1 MTWWNGISFAAD
13 MSLMGP
19 AGVAIALWLLV
30 SRQWRLVLSW
40 SLWYGGGLL
49 LVVLSKLAFIGW
61 GVGSSAFDF
70 TGFSGHAMRAGAVFP
85 VLLYVILQRA
95 APAWRHAGVL
105 LGVAFAILVAIS
117 RVVVQAHSISEAVSG
132 CVLGL
137 ATAFGFM
144 WSARGAVRFAIS
156 RALVLASLAVMV
168 LLSFKAEPMPTELWL
183 QKLALALSGHTE
195 VFSREHWKRD
205 PQAPVGK
212 SAGK

>member
-1 MTWWNGISFAAD
+1 MNWWNGISFAAD

-19 AGVAIALWLLV
+19 AGAAIALWLLA

-61 GVGSSAFDF
+61 GVGSSELDF

-85 VLLYVILQRA
+85 VLMYVVLQRA
-95 APAWRHAGVL
+95 ARPWRHAGVL

-117 RVVVQAHSISEAVSG
+117 RVVVGAHSVSESVSG

-137 ATAFGFM
+137 AMALGFM
-144 WSARGAVRFAIS
+144 WTARGDVSFAIS
-156 RALVLASLAVMV
+156 RTLVLASLCLMV

-183 QKLALALSGHTE
+183 EKLALALSGHQE
-195 VFSREHWKRD
+195 VFSRAHWKLAQQG
-205 PQAPVGK
+205 PGGK
-212 SAGK
+212 

>member
-1 MTWWNGISFAAD
+1 MNWWNGISFAAD

-61 GVGSSAFDF
+61 GVGSSALDF

-85 VLLYVILQRA
+85 VLMYVILQRA
-95 APAWRHAGVL
+95 PQRWRHAGVL
-105 LGVAFAILVAIS
+105 LGVGFAVLVAIS
-117 RVVVQAHSISEAVSG
+117 RVMVHAHSVSEAVSG

-137 ATAFGFM
+137 AMAFGFI
-144 WSARGAVRFAIS
+144 WTARGVVHFAIS
-156 RALVLASLAVMV
+156 RALVLASMAVMV
-168 LLSFKAEPMPTELWL
+168 LLSFKAEPMPTEQWL
-183 QKLALALSGHTE
+183 QKLALALSGHE
-195 VFSREHWKRD
+195 RVFTRLDWKLARD
-205 PQAPVGK
+205 
-212 SAGK
+212 